1 MSEENIT
8 YETAQEILD
17 AIKDAMENV
26 KAKNPLTHCITNIV
40 TTNDCANAALAVGAS
55 PIMADDEEEIA
66 EIVDMADVL
75 VINIGKLSKEQI
87 KAMKAGAEHANKT
100 AK

>member
-17 AIKDAMENV
+17 ASKDAMKNV

-55 PIMADDEEEIA
+55 
-66 EIVDMADVL
+66 
-75 VINIGKLSKEQI
+75 LSWQM
-87 KAMKAGAEHANKT
+87 MKRK
-100 AK
+100 

>member
-75 VINIGKLSKEQI
+75 VINIGKL
-87 KAMKAGAEHANKT
+87 
-100 AK
+100 